1 MAFAGQLRLRA
12 ERGGREGTFLA
23 EGACSGPFHVGKPHW
38 QEGIMR
44 VQVVNPTAGMLAG
57 DAMTVDIS
65 VAAGARLAVTTPAA
79 ARAFRMAEGA
89 RASLR
94 QRLRCAAGAWLE
106 YAPDPLYPHAGTEF
120 SQDTLL
126 EVEPGGAACLVD
138 SLAPGRSARGELW
151 AWRRLE
157 NTLTVEQGGRP
168 LLRERLDVG
177 GAQFGRL
184 AAFHGFSEAWIAT
197 LVAVAPELA
206 ARGAALGLNQS
217 MTGEEGALAGATCP
231 APDLLVVRVV
241 APSGHALRA
250 SLAGIRE
257 RLAVCL
263 PAIAE
268 PSRTGRQ

>member
-23 EGACSGPFHVGKPHW
+23 EGTCSGPFHVGKPHW
-38 QEGIMR
+38 QDGIMR

-57 DAMTVDIS
+57 DEMTVDIA
-65 VAAGARLAVTTPAA
+65 VGAGAQLAVTTPAA

-94 QRLRCAAGAWLE
+94 QRLRCGAGAWLE

-120 SQDTLL
+120 SQETVL
-126 EVEPGGAACLVD
+126 EVEPGGTACLLD
-138 SLAPGRSARGELW
+138 CLAPGRSARGELW

-168 LLRERLDVG
+168 LLRERLDIG
-177 GAQFGRL
+177 GAEFGRL

-197 LVAVAPELA
+197 LVVVAPELA
-206 ARGAALGLNQS
+206 SRVATIGFSCSGTAEAGSLV
-217 MTGEEGALAGATCP
+217 GATCP

-241 APSGHALRA
+241 APSGHDLR
-250 SLAGIRE
+250 SVLGNIRE

-268 PSRTGRQ
+268 PARTGRQ